1 MLTFVCCYCKKMSET
16 RRALGSLCSVVNVGG
31 ADALRRRV
39 GPEQSPV
46 QRQITRMYQRREEAW
61 RPLNKYRVAA
71 FLRLFFLCF
80 VEVENGL
87 PLHPVT
93 YKMLQK
99 TLITR
104 IIPFICRRLVYTMD
118 ETFWIISLPHFK
130 ELDHYLINHLP
141 GVHAG
146 QRWQDIAYFFQEVEK
161 QRKVEEEEEESS
173 EEDEEEDAGATNYE
187 QYRQIEPYYRD
198 RDIC

>member
-1 MLTFVCCYCKKMSET
+1 MAPPQQISRSGFHPFVF
-16 RRALGSLCSVVNVGG
+16 NVFCGC
-31 ADALRRRV
+31 R
-39 GPEQSPV
+39 EWSPTPPSHV
-46 QRQITRMYQRREEAW
+46 QD
-61 RPLNKYRVAA
+61 VA
-71 FLRLFFLCF
+71 
-80 VEVENGL
+80 
-87 PLHPVT
+87 
-93 YKMLQK
+93 K

-146 QRWQDIAYFFQEVEK
+146 QRWQDIVYFFQEVEK
-161 QRKVEEEEEESS
+161 QRKVEQEEDSS
-173 EEDEEEDAGATNYE
+173 EEEEEDAGALNYQ